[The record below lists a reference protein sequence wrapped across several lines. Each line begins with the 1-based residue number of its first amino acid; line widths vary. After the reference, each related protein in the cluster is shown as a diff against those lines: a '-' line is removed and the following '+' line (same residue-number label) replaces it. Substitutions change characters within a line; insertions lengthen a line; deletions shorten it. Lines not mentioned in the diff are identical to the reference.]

1 MSDKMRKRLRVVEVW
16 SALGA
21 LPVAGYII
29 GLLLVQSVQADT
41 GAATAGNITISGN
54 TLLPIGLV
62 IVLLGVVWRASSAF
76 RGLEDSIGQLKHQL
90 ENHKCNSCANYK
102 K

>member
-1 MSDKMRKRLRVVEVW
+1 MSDKMRKRLRVMEVW

-41 GAATAGNITISGN
+41 GAAAGDITISGN

-62 IVLLGVVWRASSAF
+62 AVLLGVVWRASRAF
-76 RGLEDSIGQLKHQL
+76 KGLEDSIDQLKDRL
-90 ENHKCNSCANYK
+90 ENHKCNSCSNYQK
-102 K
+102 